1 MNKNQRNPGLKQF
14 LWLAAI
20 LGILLLAQPQPAF
33 SASRQNVT
41 LLYFRVSA
49 QGNGIL
55 LEWETGTELNTA
67 GFRIERGSG
76 GVFTPLTNI
85 GFILATGSPTIGSSY
100 SAVDD
105 TAVSGSTY
113 TYRLI
118 EVENNSTEVNVGEET
133 ITYTITPTPTTIAIG
148 GGGGG
153 TAPTAPPPTKTP
165 TPPPTA
171 TATAAATQAA
181 NTASTPQPTPTNTRV
196 PTSTPTTAPTN
207 APASGQNP
215 NNPAASSPATPA
227 LQLPG
232 SVPIVEA
239 QEPPPTVL
247 SESYPAPTNPNSQPN
262 NPANPQPQ
270 TLSQPQPA
278 AESTTYPGSN
288 NATPTPFPAGYVPGS
303 PITIIGSDQSPEAT
317 ATESAVQTAQAR
329 QTAGRL
335 FLWGGFIITFLI
347 FIIAVISSMLLFT
360 RQQVKN

>member
-1 MNKNQRNPGLKQF
+1 MKKSQRNPGLKQF
-14 LWLAAI
+14 LWLAVV
-20 LGILLLAQPQPAF
+20 LGILLLVQPQPAL
-33 SASRQNVT
+33 SAPRQNVT

-49 QGNGIL
+49 QGNGVL

-76 GVFTPLTNI
+76 GIFTPLTNI
-85 GFILATGSPTIGSSY
+85 GFILATGSPTIGSTY

-118 EVENNSTEVNVGEET
+118 EVENNSTEVNVSEET
-133 ITYTITPTPTTIAIG
+133 ITYTITPTPTSIAIG
-148 GGGGG
+148 GGSGG

-165 TPPPTA
+165 TPTA
-171 TATAAATQAA
+171 TATAAATQ
-181 NTASTPQPTPTNTRV
+181 NTNTTSTPQPTPTNTRV
-196 PTSTPTTAPTN
+196 PTSTHTAAPAN
-207 APASGQNP
+207 APASGQSQNSP
-215 NNPAASSPATPA
+215 TASPPATPA

-247 SESYPAPTNPNSQPN
+247 SESYPAPAYPNSQPN

-278 AESTTYPGSN
+278 AESTTYPGGN
-288 NATPTPFPAGYVPGS
+288 IATPTPFPADYVPGR
-303 PITIIGSDQSPEAT
+303 PVTIIGSDQSPEAA
-317 ATESAVQTAQAR
+317 ATESAVRMTEAR
-329 QTAGRL
+329 QTTGRF
-335 FLWGGFIITFLI
+335 FLWSGFIITFLI

-360 RQQVKN
+360 RQKAKN